1 MQAVYKAYISPE
13 EYLEL
18 EREAETKSE
27 YYRGEVYAMAGASE
41 RHSTIQVNTLASLA
55 VQLKGRSCKAH
66 GSDLRV
72 KVSHTGLYTYP
83 DASVVCGPARFDDKQ
98 RNTLLNPTVVIEVL
112 SESTEAYDRG
122 RKFDHYRTVDSLTDY
137 LLLWQDD
144 PTIEHFVRQ
153 TGGQWLLTATKGL
166 DAVVRIDSIGCIL
179 SLSEIYDKVEFSS
192 EDRQSYL
199 LRIKEPNAEYAGEPN
214 LPHSAPP

>member
-112 SESTEAYDRG
+112 SELTEAYDRG
-122 RKFDHYRTVDSLTDY
+122 RKFENCCSHCTKP
-137 LLLWQDD
+137 LLLPHQPRD
-144 PTIEHFVRQ
+144 FQGRM
-153 TGGQWLLTATKGL
+153 GQLAH
-166 DAVVRIDSIGCIL
+166 DA
-179 SLSEIYDKVEFSS
+179 
-192 EDRQSYL
+192 SYL
-199 LRIKEPNAEYAGEPN
+199 A
-214 LPHSAPP
+214 